1 MSKFQNTFMKKLSIL
16 FTLFVLLISS
26 ESFAQNTIKQ
36 WYISTGVHAVN
47 FPSARGFGEG
57 LFDGDNWSFVPPLS
71 QLTVARTLNRSFAV
85 DLQASMGEVDN
96 KRLMIDNE
104 FMVLVGLGLRYR
116 FANGYLLK
124 ETSWFDPYLRFGAN
138 YHRMPY
144 RGLEFN
150 PAVYED
156 DGMGNQIMVSG
167 VVDSNGDVLEN
178 GSIANNDHFAL
189 STGLGMNFWI
199 WPKIGLNI
207 EAQYVAV
214 PAIKSDYI
222 DFFQAKAGIA
232 FRFGKN
238 DRDKDGIIDEEDECP
253 DTPGLKEYNGCP
265 DTDGDKIE
273 DRLDECPLEPCPN
286 GEETDEYYCM
296 NGCKIMKEIVEE
308 IIVVEPEPVQ
318 EITFEDVLF
327 EFDSFA
333 LTSDGAAKVKEAAD
347 LIKQQGGNYFV
358 DGFAD
363 SKGPEA
369 YNLNLSK
376 KRAETVKKELVK
388 EGIGE
393 GQLEVRAFGEQYPK
407 CPNETVEGRACNRRV
422 VVLERY

>member
-1 MSKFQNTFMKKLSIL
+1 MKKLSIL
-16 FTLFVLLISS
+16 FTLILLLFSS
-26 ESFAQNTIKQ
+26 DSFAQNTLKK
-36 WYISTGVHAVN
+36 WYISGGVHAVN
-47 FPSARGFGEG
+47 HPAARGLGEG
-57 LFDGDNWSFVPPLS
+57 LFEGDNWSFVPPLS
-71 QLTVARTLNRSFAV
+71 QISVARTLNRSFAV
-85 DLQASMGEVDN
+85 DLQASVGEIDN

-104 FMVLVGLGLRYR
+104 YMVLIGMGLRYR
-116 FANGYLLK
+116 FANGYILK

-144 RGLEFN
+144 RGLEFA
-150 PAVYED
+150 PAVY
-156 DGMGNQIMVSG
+156 DGDGNMLSG
-167 VVDSNGDVLEN
+167 IVDNDGDVLEN
-178 GSIANNDHFAL
+178 GAIVENDHFAL
-189 STGLGMNFWI
+189 SGGLGMNFWL

-214 PAIKSDYI
+214 PAVKSDYI

-238 DRDKDGIIDEEDECP
+238 DRDKDGIPDEEDECP
-253 DTPGLKEYNGCP
+253 DVPGLKEYNGCP

-286 GEETDEYYCM
+286 GESTDEYDCV
-296 NGCKIMKEIVEE
+296 NGCKVMKEKEE
-308 IIVVEPEPVQ
+308 PVEPVEP
-318 EITFEDVLF
+318 ITPEPIKEMSFEDVLF

-333 LTSDGAAKVKEAAD
+333 LTAEGGAKVKEAAAV
-347 LIKQQGGNYFV
+347 IKTQEGNYFV

-363 SKGPEA
+363 SVGSDA

-376 KRAETVKKELVK
+376 KRAQAVKDGLVK
-388 EGIGE
+388 EGVDGNR
-393 GQLEVRAFGEQYPK
+393 LEVRAFGEQYPK
-407 CPNETVEGRACNRRV
+407 CTNDTPEGRACNRRV